1 MDMNHLFVGSTL
13 ALTFLADL
21 AMGQEPYQ
29 TCERACHSRTG
40 DSQSVAPYARPSDTG
55 RYCGYFVGGGA
66 AWRGE
71 PRFPSEGTWGW
82 DYCGFGIL
90 AKRIDLQWSH
100 GRRYQGGT
108 GAYKTDGPPV
118 PNVLALPPPT
128 GK

>member
-1 MDMNHLFVGSTL
+1 MNRAFLSSTL
-13 ALTFLADL
+13 VLTFFAGLAI
-21 AMGQEPYQ
+21 GQESYPA
-29 TCERACHSRTG
+29 CESVVTQSRPG
-40 DSQSVAPYARPSDTG
+40 RCPSVAPYARPSDTG
-55 RYCGYFVGGGA
+55 RYCGYYVGGGS

-71 PRFPSEGTWGW
+71 PRYPSEGTWGW

-90 AKRIDLQWSH
+90 PKRIALQWSH

-118 PNVLALPPPT
+118 PNILALPPPA